1 MVSQQVRLAYVF
13 QILTLLHFCMRA
25 SGIHRWLK
33 LDFNLCLNSNFILQN
48 CCPCLHQ
55 RGALQTRVI
64 SHLPQDIPVLRQVLT
79 KSIAQTITIGPLDW
93 LNIAES
99 AATVTLH
106 AATQTTQSQRP
117 KQAVGGQRDNKIHI
131 HSTVVAQLSEP
142 QVSHKLNLF
151 RYL

>member
-1 MVSQQVRLAYVF
+1 M
-13 QILTLLHFCMRA
+13 
-25 SGIHRWLK
+25 
-33 LDFNLCLNSNFILQN
+33 
-48 CCPCLHQ
+48 
-55 RGALQTRVI
+55 
-64 SHLPQDIPVLRQVLT
+64 LT

-142 QVSHKLNLF
+142 QVSHK
-151 RYL
+151 